1 MSFFDYLN
9 AINSTKKDLMSE
21 DPLSEKD
28 YVPFMIN
35 RGLSYFPD
43 TIMHA
48 NEMNKYASI
57 PKRWQFDFYR
67 HGISAKK
74 RFSKWAKKDQ
84 NSEDMEL
91 VMKAY
96 NYSAAKASIALEI
109 LSDTQMEE
117 LRLSYSHGGK

>member
-9 AINSTKKDLMSE
+9 AINVTKKDLMKE

-28 YVPFMIN
+28 YVAFMIN

-57 PKRWQFDFYR
+57 PKRWQFDFYLN
-67 HGISAKK
+67 SVKAKK
-74 RFSKWAKKDQ
+74 RFAKWAKKDE
-84 NSEDMEL
+84 SSDDVKLIM
-91 VMKAY
+91 MAY
-96 NYSAAKASIALEI
+96 NYSAEKASNVLGILTKEQLDALR
-109 LSDTQMEE
+109 S
-117 LRLSYSHGGK
+117 SYSHGGR